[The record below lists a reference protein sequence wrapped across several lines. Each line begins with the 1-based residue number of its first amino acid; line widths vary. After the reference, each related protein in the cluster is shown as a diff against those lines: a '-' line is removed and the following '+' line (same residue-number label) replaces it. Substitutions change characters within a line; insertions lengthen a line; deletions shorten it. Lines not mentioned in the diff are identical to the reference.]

1 MKKIKEYFNN
11 PKKVILSVIVLFV
24 ICGIV
29 FFAGSAIL
37 NKVLIGKKEAK
48 RIALADAGI
57 SADDVSKIWIDLDF
71 AHGSFEYEVEF
82 YSKGN
87 EYEYTIDGKS
97 GEIISKDTDYHKSA
111 QDSLQNQQLQNNQ
124 QTQPSADNNTIS
136 LDSAKE
142 KALQSAGLSETDI
155 TFTKTK
161 LDRDDGI
168 LIYKIEFYS
177 TQAEY
182 EYEINATNGEVVSME
197 TKAYHIDSN
206 NSGNS
211 DKYIGVDQAKS
222 IAAEHAK
229 IAENE
234 IVFSKAKLENDDG
247 RTVYEI
253 EFYYEKI
260 EYEYKIDAVS
270 GAIIEYDFEQF

>member
-1 MKKIKEYFNN
+1 MKKIKEYFNT

-24 ICGIV
+24 LCGIV
-29 FFAGSAIL
+29 FFATSAIL
-37 NKVLIGKKEAK
+37 NQVLIGKKEAK
-48 RIALADAGI
+48 KIALADAGI
-57 SADDVSKIWIDLDF
+57 SADNVSRISIDLDF
-71 AHGSFEYEVEF
+71 DHGNFEYEVEF

-97 GEIISKDTDYHKSA
+97 GEIISKDADYHKSVENPS
-111 QDSLQNQQLQNNQ
+111 QHQELQNTQ
-124 QTQPSADNNTIS
+124 QTQPLEDNNTIS
-136 LDSAKE
+136 LDLAKE
-142 KALQSAGLSETDI
+142 KALQSAGLSETEI

-168 LIYKIEFYS
+168 LIYEIEFYS

-182 EYEINATNGEVVSME
+182 EYEINATNGEIVGME
-197 TKAYHIDSN
+197 TKPYHIDSN
-206 NSGNS
+206 NSQNS

-222 IAAEHAK
+222 IAAAHAE
-229 IAENE
+229 ISESE

-253 EFYYEKI
+253 EFYYGKI
-260 EYEYKIDAVS
+260 QYEYIIDAVS
-270 GAIIEYDFEQF
+270 GTIIEYDFE

>member
-1 MKKIKEYFNN
+1 MKKIKEYFNT
-11 PKKVILSVIVLFV
+11 PKKVILSVIVLFA

-29 FFAGSAIL
+29 FFAASAIL
-37 NKVLIGKKEAK
+37 NQVLIGKKEAK
-48 RIALADAGI
+48 KIALADAGI
-57 SADDVSKIWIDLDF
+57 SADDISKIWIDLDF
-71 AHGSFEYEVEF
+71 DHGNFEYEVEF

-97 GEIISKDTDYHKSA
+97 GEIISKDTDYHKSM
-111 QDSLQNQQLQNNQ
+111 QGSLESQQI
-124 QTQPSADNNTIS
+124 QPSADNNTIS

-142 KALQSAGLSETDI
+142 KALQNAGLSETEI

-177 TQAEY
+177 AQAEY
-182 EYEINATNGEVVSME
+182 EYEINAANGEVISME
-197 TKAYHIDSN
+197 TKPYHIDSN

-211 DKYIGVDQAKS
+211 DKYIGVDQAKR
-222 IAAEHAK
+222 IAAEHAE
-229 IAENE
+229 ISEDE

-247 RTVYEI
+247 RTIYEI
-253 EFYYEKI
+253 EFYYGKT
-260 EYEYKIDAVS
+260 EYEYIIDAVS
-270 GAIIEYDFEQF
+270 GVIIEYDFEQF

>member
-11 PKKVILSVIVLFV
+11 PKKVILSVIILFV

-29 FFAGSAIL
+29 FFAANAIL
-37 NKVLIGKKEAK
+37 NQVLIGKKEAK
-48 RIALADAGI
+48 KIALMDAGI
-57 SADDVSKIWIDLDF
+57 SADDVSRISIDLDF
-71 AHGSFEYEVEF
+71 DHGSFEYEVEF

-97 GEIISKDTDYHKSA
+97 GEIISKDTDYSKSV
-111 QDSLQNQQLQNNQ
+111 QNPSQHQEWQNDQ
-124 QTQPSADNNTIS
+124 QTQPLADHNTIS
-136 LDSAKE
+136 LDLAKE
-142 KALQSAGLSETDI
+142 KALESAGLSNTEVTY
-155 TFTKTK
+155 TKTK

-168 LIYKIEFYS
+168 LIYEIEFYS

-182 EYEINATNGEVVSME
+182 EYEINAINGEVVSME
-197 TKAYHIDSN
+197 TNPYHIDSN

-222 IAAEHAK
+222 IAAKHAE

-253 EFYYEKI
+253 EFYYGKI